1 MKENPQWW
9 SEEYGFFGK
18 HYLKGDNSKE
28 GYLIDK
34 KQTLE
39 QRTFAETEGI
49 IRLLD
54 LKGEERILDVP
65 SGYGRHSIA
74 LAKKGFNV
82 TGIELNAIHLNE
94 AIRNAETAQVTPNFV
109 KGNMI
114 DISHKE
120 EFDAVINV
128 FYSFGF
134 FETDEENKRV
144 LENFFNVLKKGGK
157 LLFHTDVNVPRILA
171 GKYKEDETRNLASG
185 DILRIIDKYN
195 LTDKRVHGTWIIKNK
210 DGKEEKKYYSV
221 RIYTREEFIDL
232 CKQVGFTSFEVYS
245 DWNKTP
251 YSEDSEDMIIIA
263 KK

>member
-120 EFDAVINV
+120 EFDAVINM

-134 FETDEENKRV
+134 FETDEENKKV
-144 LENFFNVLKKGGK
+144 LENFFKSLKPGGRF
-157 LLFHTDVNVPRILA
+157 LFHTDVNVHRILS
-171 GKYKEDETRNLASG
+171 GKYKQNETRDLASG
-185 DILRIIDKYN
+185 NKLQIIDAYDPK
-195 LTDKRVHGTWIIKNK
+195 DKRIHGAWIIK
-210 DGKEEKKYYSV
+210 GK
-221 RIYTREEFIDL
+221 
-232 CKQVGFTSFEVYS
+232 GG
-245 DWNKTP
+245 
-251 YSEDSEDMIIIA
+251 
-263 KK
+263 